1 MWQAAGRIL
10 SEHFGEHSF
19 SDKKQLDGGEIHRS
33 WSARYGDHPVFIK
46 YNRRDMLQVFK
57 TEAEQL
63 DALSRS
69 RTLTTP
75 PFMVSGRQKSSAS

>member
-1 MWQAAGRIL
+1 MNISANT
-10 SEHFGEHSF
+10 
-19 SDKKQLDGGEIHRS
+19 RS
-33 WSARYGDHPVFIK
+33 LTRNNSMAVKSTVPECPLRRSSGFIK